1 MPQPISAAWL
11 AEFRDAIADSWTG
24 LREKIGQFSRRITL
38 DERRRLGSHAF
49 ALAAVAVALFARW
62 LFVAPESLAP
72 FLFFHAAIGLS
83 AWYGGLAAATVAS
96 LASALVARVTS
107 DIPLSA
113 AVVFALEGLLIAAI
127 IVRIVAMVQK
137 ERRRVAVA
145 DDRIRELKSIERQG
159 RLVETAFGRLEARSS
174 DTIIAIL
181 DSDGR
186 IRDWG
191 AGAARLYGYDS
202 QNILGTSAAALFG
215 SKMSESGFAALL
227 SEARSTVIQRS
238 CRQRRLDGTEFDA
251 NVEIRPM
258 SKGGV
263 DGFTVVVH
271 DQTPQ
276 QRWDVLREEADVA
289 QAQLAALQNVT
300 DPFLNTLGDTESVTT
315 ILNRLREAIQ
325 AEGVALVHFGGR
337 FRPRVFCASEGVQG
351 HTVGRPR
358 TEIKTQPHGRTLL
371 IHNDS
376 ARVAEMSAAQWPEQI
391 ASLIAVPVVRAGA
404 TQAVVEVV
412 NARGRRATEWEIA
425 LIQVVA
431 ARIAGLVRDEVYADT
446 GAVA

>member
-11 AEFRDAIADSWTG
+11 VEFRDAIADSWKG
-24 LREKIGQFSRRITL
+24 LRQNIGQLGRRITL

-49 ALAAVAVALFARW
+49 ALTAVAVAVFARW
-62 LFVAPESLAP
+62 LLVVPESLAP
-72 FLFFHAAIGLS
+72 FLFFHGAIALS
-83 AWYGGLAAATVAS
+83 AWYGGLQAATVAT
-96 LASALVARVTS
+96 LASAVVARLTS

-113 AVVFALEGLLIAAI
+113 AAMFVLEGLLIATV
-127 IVRIVAMVQK
+127 IVRIVAMVQR

-159 RLVETAFGRLEARSS
+159 RLVETAFGRLKAQSS

-186 IRDWG
+186 IKDWG
-191 AGAARLYGYDS
+191 AGAARLYGYDT
-202 QNILGTSAAALFG
+202 QNILGARAAALFG
-215 SKMSESGFAALL
+215 SKMSESDFAALL
-227 SEARSTVIQRS
+227 NEARSTVIQRS

-258 SKGGV
+258 SMGGV
-263 DGFTVVVH
+263 DGFTMVVH

-276 QRWDVLREEADVA
+276 QRWDLLREETDVA

-300 DPFLNTLGDTESVTT
+300 DPFLNTLGGTESVTA
-315 ILNRLREAIQ
+315 ILNKLREAIH
-325 AEGVALVHFGGR
+325 AEGVALIHFGGR

-351 HTVGRPR
+351 HSVGRPR
-358 TEIKTQPHGRTLL
+358 TEIRTQPLGRTLL
-371 IHNDS
+371 IHNDA
-376 ARVAEMSAAQWPEQI
+376 ARLAEMSAAQWPEE
-391 ASLIAVPVVRAGA
+391 ASSLIVVPVVRAGA
-404 TQAVVEVV
+404 TQAIIEVV
-412 NARGRRATEWEIA
+412 NTRGRRATEWEIA